1 MSREGC
7 REAKGVRRNSRLLCG
22 GNWEFSKKEK
32 MVTRVNATK
41 KSSKKTPKKYELY
54 LVLAFEGNSRE
65 EFGNNA

>member
-1 MSREGC
+1 
-7 REAKGVRRNSRLLCG
+7 
-22 GNWEFSKKEK
+22 

-65 EFGNNA
+65 EFGNNG